1 MFNLMPRRE
10 RAEVAVRNPLDWF
23 RREFASLFDRAFPA
37 FPMPFEPLWE
47 NNWGFEM
54 ETREN
59 EYVVR
64 AEVPGFEASEL
75 EVTFAGNM
83 LTIRAEHKPVAA
95 EKEAVERSTS
105 RLERTMTLPT
115 GINPEGIE
123 ARYHNGVLEVHVPMI
138 PEATARR
145 IEVKV

>member
-10 RAEVAVRNPLDWF
+10 RAEVVWRDLFDWF
-23 RREFASLFDRAFPA
+23 GREFASLFGRAFPVL
-37 FPMPFEPLWE
+37 PGPFEPLWE
-47 NNWGFEM
+47 TNWGFEM

-64 AEVPGFEASEL
+64 AEMPGFEASEV
-75 EVTFAGNM
+75 EVLLTGNM

-123 ARYHNGVLEVHVPMI
+123 ARYHNGVLEVHVPMT